1 MTYPVG
7 TKFAKTKIPTTKGYV
22 MDKNTVVTFKKPGD
36 ISKDPLS
43 ELLRSGAR
51 QLIAEAVEAELQ
63 EFLQQYDELKNQQGN
78 RTVIRN
84 GYLPEREILTGIGSI
99 PVKVPKVRDKSGQGI
114 KFNSI
119 LLPPYIRKSKS
130 IEEVLPWL
138 YLKGI
143 STGDFQEALQTL
155 LGINAQGLSAATISR
170 CKRVWEQEH
179 EAWNRR
185 SFENKRYVYIW
196 ADGIYFGIRSD
207 DAKQCILVI
216 VGVTEQGVKEFV
228 AIEDGYRE
236 SEQSWTELLLRL
248 KAQGL
253 EEAPKLAVGDG
264 ALGFWKALSKVFPET
279 VHQRCWVHKT
289 ANVLNKLPKSVQPK
303 VKQALHEI
311 WMAPTKNAACRAF
324 VTAVSIYSAKY
335 PKAMECLLKDKDQ
348 MLAFYD
354 FPAAHWQHIR
364 TSNPIESTFATV
376 RLRTA
381 KTRGCVSRQTILAM
395 VYKLG
400 LSAQKRWR
408 KLRGFNL
415 LAEVI
420 RGVKFKDG
428 EKFDPLATGE
438 LNKNVA

>member
-395 VYKLG
+395 VAN
-400 LSAQKRWR
+400 SRR
-408 KLRGFNL
+408 SRPP
-415 LAEVI
+415 I
-420 RGVKFKDG
+420 P
-428 EKFDPLATGE
+428 FDSGH
-438 LNKNVA
+438 